1 MPKMRVH
8 EVAKLYNKSSKE
20 VIAALKQQGVEVQ
33 SHMSTVT
40 EENVSKLKGM
50 FQPAGGEK
58 KAAPAQEKAEQPKR
72 RDEAKEKPQ
81 ANRADRRNDGGK
93 NGENRNQNNRGGENR
108 ADGRGNDNRGDKSN
122 RGGRDGRNNDG
133 ARGGRDGSRNHG
145 DGSRNQNNRS
155 GENRG
160 DGRGSDNRG
169 DRGNRGGR
177 DGRNNDGARGGRDGS
192 RNQNSRGGE
201 NRGNDNRGDRG
212 NRGNDGNRRNDRRNR
227 NKSVLGGDTPINAK
241 ETRNGKENRH
251 DINREHSRENQNRN
265 EDSRDSRGG
274 RNNRKNNN
282 RNNNYNNNNNQKRG
296 KNKGKQP
303 VIQQPVK
310 HEEPKEEV
318 IRNITLP
325 NPVSLKDLADA
336 CKVTPATI
344 IKKLFMAGQMVTINT
359 EFSFDEAAE
368 IALDYNCIAEE
379 EVQVDVIEELL
390 KEEEDD
396 ESTLVSRPPVL
407 CVMGHVDHGKTSLLD
422 AIRSTHVT
430 EGEAGG
436 ITQHIGA
443 YVVNINDEKITF
455 LDTPGHEAFTSMRL
469 RGAQATDIAVL
480 VVAAD
485 DGVMPQTVEAINHA
499 KAAEVEVIV
508 AVNKIDKEG
517 ANVERVKQELTEYG
531 LIAEDWGGSTVF
543 VPVSAK
549 TGEGIQDL
557 LEMISLTAEVLELKA
572 NPNRKARGL
581 VIEAKLDK
589 GRGPVATILIQ
600 KGTLHVG
607 DCINIG
613 HTYGRVRAMLDDK
626 GNRVKAAG
634 PSVPVEIL
642 GLNDVPFSGEVMMAH
657 DSEKEARTTAEAFVA
672 YSREKMLE
680 ETKSKLS
687 LDDLFDQIQAGN
699 VKELNLVVKADVQGS
714 VEAVK
719 QSLTKLSNEE
729 VMIKVIHGGV
739 GAINE
744 SDVTLASASNAIII
758 GFNVRPDTMAKSVA
772 EREKVDMRLYRVIYN
787 AIEDIEAAMK
797 GMLDPVYRE
806 KVTGHLEVRQIYKA
820 SGVGTIAGCY
830 VTDGEIAR
838 TSQTRIVRDGIVIYE
853 GMLASLKRFKDDVK
867 EVKAGFECGLVFEKY
882 NDVKEGDQIEAF
894 VMEEVPR

>member
-1 MPKMRVH
+1 M
-8 EVAKLYNKSSKE
+8 
-20 VIAALKQQGVEVQ
+20 
-33 SHMSTVT
+33 
-40 EENVSKLKGM
+40 
-50 FQPAGGEK
+50 
-58 KAAPAQEKAEQPKR
+58 
-72 RDEAKEKPQ
+72 
-81 ANRADRRNDGGK
+81 
-93 NGENRNQNNRGGENR
+93 
-108 ADGRGNDNRGDKSN
+108 
-122 RGGRDGRNNDG
+122 
-133 ARGGRDGSRNHG
+133 
-145 DGSRNQNNRS
+145 
-155 GENRG
+155 
-160 DGRGSDNRG
+160 
-169 DRGNRGGR
+169 
-177 DGRNNDGARGGRDGS
+177 
-192 RNQNSRGGE
+192 
-201 NRGNDNRGDRG
+201 
-212 NRGNDGNRRNDRRNR
+212 
-227 NKSVLGGDTPINAK
+227 GGDTPINAK

-274 RNNRKNNN
+274 RNNRRNNN

-303 VIQQPVK
+303 VMQQPVK

-344 IKKLFMAGQMVTINT
+344 IKKLFLAGQMVTINT
-359 EFSFDEAAE
+359 EFTFDEAAE
-368 IALDYNCIAEE
+368 IALEYNCIAEE
-379 EVQVDVIEELL
+379 EVKVDVIEELL

-396 ESTLVSRPPVL
+396 ESTLVGRPPVV

-508 AVNKIDKEG
+508 AINKIDKEG
-517 ANVERVKQELTEYG
+517 ANVDRVKQELTEYG

-613 HTYGRVRAMLDDK
+613 HAYGRVRAMLDDK
-626 GNRVKAAG
+626 GNRVKTAG
-634 PSVPVEIL
+634 PSMPVEIL

-657 DSEKEARTTAEAFVA
+657 DNEKEARTTAEAFVA

-758 GFNVRPDTMAKSVA
+758 GFNVRPDAMAKSVA

-797 GMLDPVYRE
+797 GMLDPVFQE

-830 VTDGEIAR
+830 VTDGEITR
-838 TSQTRIVRDGIVIYE
+838 TSQVRIVRDGIVIYE
-853 GMLASLKRFKDDVK
+853 GTLASLKRFKDDVK

-882 NDVKEGDQIEAF
+882 NDVKEGDQVESF

>member
-1 MPKMRVH
+1 M
-8 EVAKLYNKSSKE
+8 
-20 VIAALKQQGVEVQ
+20 
-33 SHMSTVT
+33 
-40 EENVSKLKGM
+40 
-50 FQPAGGEK
+50 
-58 KAAPAQEKAEQPKR
+58 
-72 RDEAKEKPQ
+72 
-81 ANRADRRNDGGK
+81 
-93 NGENRNQNNRGGENR
+93 
-108 ADGRGNDNRGDKSN
+108 
-122 RGGRDGRNNDG
+122 
-133 ARGGRDGSRNHG
+133 
-145 DGSRNQNNRS
+145 
-155 GENRG
+155 
-160 DGRGSDNRG
+160 
-169 DRGNRGGR
+169 
-177 DGRNNDGARGGRDGS
+177 
-192 RNQNSRGGE
+192 
-201 NRGNDNRGDRG
+201 
-212 NRGNDGNRRNDRRNR
+212 
-227 NKSVLGGDTPINAK
+227 GGDTPINAK

-274 RNNRKNNN
+274 RNNRRNNN

-303 VIQQPVK
+303 VMQQPVK

-344 IKKLFMAGQMVTINT
+344 IKKLFLAGQMVTINT
-359 EFSFDEAAE
+359 EFTFDEAAE
-368 IALDYNCIAEE
+368 IALEYNCIAEE
-379 EVQVDVIEELL
+379 EVKVDVIEELL

-396 ESTLVSRPPVL
+396 ESTLVGRPPVV

-517 ANVERVKQELTEYG
+517 ANVDRVKQELTEYG

-613 HTYGRVRAMLDDK
+613 HAYGRVRAMLDDK
-626 GNRVKAAG
+626 GNRVKTAG
-634 PSVPVEIL
+634 PSMPVEIL

-657 DSEKEARTTAEAFVA
+657 DNEKEARTTAEAFVA

-758 GFNVRPDTMAKSVA
+758 GFNVRPDAMAKSVA

-797 GMLDPVYRE
+797 GMLDPVFQE

-830 VTDGEIAR
+830 VTDGEITR
-838 TSQTRIVRDGIVIYE
+838 TSQVRIVRDGIVIYE
-853 GMLASLKRFKDDVK
+853 GTLASLKRFKDDVK

-882 NDVKEGDQIEAF
+882 NDVKEGDQVESF